1 MKKIITAVLIF
12 ICTLANLKA
21 QGLYTFAD
29 KTTTIGIS
37 GGGYTLNNS
46 SNYGP
51 TGEIV
56 LCINGAF
63 DIGGR
68 FAYRQ
73 FFPDQN
79 PGQTGFMS
87 DNKYSAF
94 INWYMVKCNL
104 SKIKIIFAIGAEGS
118 YNKDNLVTNVEGL
131 NVYTANVNG
140 TFGMRFDFAKKK
152 MFLLPNI
159 VLGTEFFRRYT
170 TDGVNER
177 QAAFNQT
184 IYGIARI
191 GFDWGITIGQS
202 SSIVASFKRKDEGR
216 FGQGFSGDLRIVMGF

>member
-1 MKKIITAVLIF
+1 MIKFIIALIVLI
-12 ICTLANLKA
+12 ISVGNVRS

-56 LCINGAF
+56 LSINGAF

-73 FFPDQN
+73 FFPDMN
-79 PGQTGFMS
+79 PGQPSFMS
-87 DNKYSAF
+87 DNKYTAF

-118 YNKDNLVTNVEGL
+118 YNKDNLETNAQGI

-140 TFGMRFDFAKKK
+140 TFGMRFDFVKKK

-159 VLGTEFFRRYT
+159 VLGTEFFRSYT
-170 TDGVNER
+170 YDGITER
-177 QAAFNQT
+177 QHAYNQT
-184 IYGIARI
+184 MYGVSRL
-191 GFDWGITIGQS
+191 GFDWGFVVGKS
-202 SSIVASFKRKDEGR
+202 SSIVASFKRTDNGR
-216 FGQGFSGDLRIVMGF
+216 FGQGFSGDIRLVMGL

>member
-1 MKKIITAVLIF
+1 MKKIITVLTVLI
-12 ICTLANLKA
+12 ISCGNVKS

-37 GGGYTLNNS
+37 VGGYTLNNS

-56 LCINGAF
+56 LSINSAF

-68 FAYRQ
+68 FAYKQ
-73 FFPDQN
+73 FFTDQN
-79 PGQTGFMS
+79 PGSTVFTS
-87 DNKYSAF
+87 ENRYSAF

-104 SKIKIIFAIGAEGS
+104 SKIKVLFAIGAEGA
-118 YNKDNLVTNVEGL
+118 YNTDNLVNNAEGF

-140 TFGMRFDFAKKK
+140 TFALRFDFAKKK

-159 VLGTEFFRRYT
+159 VLGTEFFRRYV

-177 QAAFNQT
+177 PDAYNQT
-184 IYGIARI
+184 IYGVSRI
-191 GFDWGITIGQS
+191 GFDWGITVGKS
-202 SSIVASFKRKDEGR
+202 SSIVAAFKRTDNGR
-216 FGQGFSGDLRIVMGF
+216 FGQGFSGDLRVVMGF

>member
-12 ICTLANLKA
+12 ICTLANLRA

-216 FGQGFSGDLRIVMGF
+216 FGQGFSGDLRVVMGF

>member
-1 MKKIITAVLIF
+1 MKKFIISLIVLI
-12 ICTLANLKA
+12 ISYGNVNS

-56 LCINGAF
+56 LSINGAF

-79 PGQTGFMS
+79 PGQAGFMS

-104 SKIKIIFAIGAEGS
+104 SKIKIIFALGAEGA
-118 YNKDNLVTNVEGL
+118 YFKDNLVTNVEGV
-131 NVYTANVNG
+131 NVYTANANA

-159 VLGTEFFRRYT
+159 VLGTEFYRNYT
-170 TDGVNER
+170 TDGVNEI
-177 QAAFNQT
+177 QSAFNQT
-184 IYGIARI
+184 IYGISRI
-191 GFDWGITIGQS
+191 GFDWGYTVGKS
-202 SSIVASFKRKDEGR
+202 SSIIASFKRTDNGR
-216 FGQGFSGDLRIVMGF
+216 FGEGFSGDLRLVMGF

>member
-1 MKKIITAVLIF
+1 MKKFIIALFLLLVF
-12 ICTLANLKA
+12 ITNANS

-29 KTTTIGIS
+29 KTTTLAIS
-37 GGGYTLNNS
+37 VGGYTLNNS

-56 LCINGAF
+56 LSINGAF

-68 FAYRQ
+68 FAYKQ
-73 FFPDQN
+73 YFPEQN
-79 PGQTGFMS
+79 PGTT
-87 DNKYSAF
+87 AF
-94 INWYMVKCNL
+94 TSENRYGAFVNWYLVKCNL
-104 SKIKIIFAIGAEGS
+104 SKIKVLFSIGAEGS
-118 YNKDNLVTNVEGL
+118 YNKDNLVTNVEGV

-140 TFGMRFDFAKKK
+140 TFGLRFDFAKKK

-159 VLGTEFFRRYT
+159 VLGTEFYRSYT

-184 IYGIARI
+184 VYGISRI
-191 GFDWGITIGQS
+191 GFDWGFTIGQS
-202 SSIVASFKRKDEGR
+202 SSIVASFKRTDNGR
-216 FGQGFSGDLRIVMGF
+216 FGQGFYGDLRLVMGF

>member
-216 FGQGFSGDLRIVMGF
+216 FGQGFSGDLRVVMGF